1 MLLNNN
7 TNGNYT
13 MRQLKLPLEIEKLI
27 DISDPV
33 YTFCEVMD
41 HIDLSRYFVEK
52 GYKTGHPRCDA
63 QKLLKV
69 ILFAFMEN
77 GICSLREI
85 EKLCRNDIRYIYLER
100 LKSYAYHIE
109 TCGEERNSYS
119 KTDHDATFMRLKRD
133 YMGSDQLLPA
143 YNLQAAICDEYIAVI
158 DVKPYAS
165 DMECFVPLME
175 KFNRTYG
182 HYPKYPVS
190 DAGYGSYNNY
200 LYCEEHGMEKYMKFT
215 MYKKETTDK
224 KYHENPYR
232 AVNFA
237 KDADGNLLCPN
248 GRKFLFKRTQHV
260 KYNKYGRTEELYECE
275 SCEGCQHKQECCP
288 RAHKNRTIRMNQELT
303 AIHQEVLQ
311 NLESIHGALLRMN
324 RSIQSEGTF
333 GVLKWD
339 KAYKRLLR
347 RGEKNVILELTLI
360 SCGFNLY
367 KYHNKKQRQTKV
379 A

>member
-1 MLLNNN
+1 M
-7 TNGNYT
+7 GVEPHSSSGAKEVKM
-13 MRQLKLPLEIEKLI
+13 MRT
-27 DISDPV
+27 
-33 YTFCEVMD
+33 TF
-41 HIDLSRYFVEK
+41 
-52 GYKTGHPRCDA
+52 
-63 QKLLKV
+63 
-69 ILFAFMEN
+69 
-77 GICSLREI
+77 
-85 EKLCRNDIRYIYLER
+85 
-100 LKSYAYHIE
+100 
-109 TCGEERNSYS
+109 GEEVNDYQWGTKPAWGGSPFTTTGTAITAWLKNS
-119 KTDHDATFMRLKRD
+119 
-133 YMGSDQLLPA
+133 QP
-143 YNLQAAICDEYIAVI
+143 ICDEYIAVI

-165 DMECFVPLME
+165 DMECFEPLME
-175 KFNRTYG
+175 KFNRIYG
-182 HYPKYPVS
+182 HYPKYPVA

-275 SCEGCQHKQECCP
+275 SCEGCPHKQECCP

-324 RSIQSEGTF
+324 RSIQS
-333 GVLKWD
+333 L
-339 KAYKRLLR
+339 
-347 RGEKNVILELTLI
+347 
-360 SCGFNLY
+360 
-367 KYHNKKQRQTKV
+367 
-379 A
+379 

>member
-1 MLLNNN
+1 
-7 TNGNYT
+7 

-52 GYKTGHPRCDA
+52 GYKTGRPRCDA

-133 YMGSDQLLPA
+133 YMGNDQLLPA

-182 HYPKYPVS
+182 HYPKYPVA

-200 LYCEEHGMEKYMKFT
+200 LYCEEHCMEKYMKFT

-237 KDADGNLLCPN
+237 KDAYLLRN
-248 GRKFLFKRTQHV
+248 RKVNTKKRQNRHLPELAFLILGTYFTAPFLF
-260 KYNKYGRTEELYECE
+260 CD
-275 SCEGCQHKQECCP
+275 
-288 RAHKNRTIRMNQELT
+288 A
-303 AIHQEVLQ
+303 
-311 NLESIHGALLRMN
+311 
-324 RSIQSEGTF
+324 
-333 GVLKWD
+333 
-339 KAYKRLLR
+339 
-347 RGEKNVILELTLI
+347 
-360 SCGFNLY
+360 
-367 KYHNKKQRQTKV
+367 
-379 A
+379 

>member
-1 MLLNNN
+1 MLLNQN
-7 TNGNYT
+7 TNNNYT
-13 MRQLKLPLEIEKLI
+13 ARQLKLPLEIEKLI

-33 YTFCEVMD
+33 YTFFEVMD
-41 HIDLSRYFVEK
+41 HIDLTGYFVEK
-52 GYKTGHPRCDA
+52 GYKTGIDENSFVSGCGHRKSIQ
-63 QKLLKV
+63 QKQYQELEGYLK
-69 ILFAFMEN
+69 
-77 GICSLREI
+77 
-85 EKLCRNDIRYIYLER
+85 R
-100 LKSYAYHIE
+100 LKTYVHHIE
-109 TCGEERNSYS
+109 ICGNERNSYS
-119 KTDHDATFMRLKRD
+119 KTDQDTTFMRLKRD
-133 YMGSDQLLPA
+133 YMGNDQLLPA

-165 DMECFVPLME
+165 DME
-175 KFNRTYG
+175 
-182 HYPKYPVS
+182 
-190 DAGYGSYNNY
+190 
-200 LYCEEHGMEKYMKFT
+200 KYMKFT

-232 AVNFA
+232 AVNFS
-237 KDADGNLLCPN
+237 KDADGNLICPN
-248 GRKFLFKRTQHV
+248 GQKFLFKRRQHV

-275 SCEGCQHKQECCP
+275 SCEGCPHKQECCP
-288 RAHKNRTIRMNQELT
+288 RACKNRTIRMNEELT
-303 AIHQEVLQ
+303 AIHQEVLK

-339 KAYKRLLR
+339 RSYKRLFR

-367 KYHNKKQRQTKV
+367 KYHNKKQRQMKV